1 MCGVGRTRAISWPA
15 HTRETGC
22 KVLCAATRYSYLST
36 KPMLQVTKINAF
48 MCSPV
53 GVLRD
58 PPSVTFSVL
67 KLTRINAA
75 VVHGDILNEA
85 CAGVLLR
92 HGPEAS
98 VVEWPDQV
106 TRDRG

>member
-1 MCGVGRTRAISWPA
+1 
-15 HTRETGC
+15 
-22 KVLCAATRYSYLST
+22 
-36 KPMLQVTKINAF
+36 MLQVTKINAF
-48 MCSPV
+48 MCSPI

-75 VVHGDILNEA
+75 VVHSDILNEA

-106 TRDRG
+106 TRDRGRCQERSESGSVGGCLDRRVRVRAFVRFLR